1 MEEREQLNL
10 KIRSSKKEEWE
21 EFVDES
27 DTIFSVT
34 DLVRASVSKFI
45 AEKQGEGGEDNLQ
58 REFFTDQFEQLE
70 GRIDRIEDAT
80 SRIKEQQ
87 VYGDE
92 LEETIQYAA
101 LRANE
106 EFWEAEGVDLQALPK
121 TDEDIERR

>member
-21 EFVDES
+21 DFVDES

-34 DLVRASVSKFI
+34 DLVRAAVSKFI
-45 AEKQGEGGEDNLQ
+45 AEQQGDTGEDDLQ
-58 REFFTDQFEQLE
+58 REFLTQQFEQLE

-87 VYGDE
+87 VYGEE

-121 TDEDIERR
+121 TDEHLERR